1 MATSAA
7 NRAQFQSIFSEVIT
21 YTASLNLGDAATG
34 SGTFASSDITIPGAA
49 LGDFVLVSLAIDT
62 VDTAIV
68 AAVTAANTVTVTV
81 LNNTAGAVNLAA
93 ATCRIAV
100 LKPAANAFF
109 S

>member
-21 YTASLNLGDAATG
+21 YTAALNLGDAATG
-34 SGTFASSDITIPGAA
+34 SGTFASSDISIPGAA

-68 AAVTAANTVTVTV
+68 AAVTATNVVTVTV
-81 LNNTAGAVNLAA
+81 LNNTAGAVNLDS
-93 ATCRIAV
+93 ATVRIAV
-100 LKPAANAFF
+100 LKPSANAFF
-109 S
+109 T